1 MSSFE
6 FLYQGFIRAVEMI
19 LVLDPYVVSVTKV
32 QLKVTGSAVLLSVLF
47 GIPLAA
53 VISFREF
60 PGKRILLTLIDTC
73 MGLPPVVVGLIVF
86 IFFIR
91 SGPLGFLG
99 LFHTPTAMVIAQF
112 TLATPIITGVA
123 IAALSAVGKPI
134 RDAAVSLGATQ
145 SDVVWL
151 VIREAKFGILTAVL
165 AGFGRAIAE
174 VGAILIAG
182 GNIVYW
188 GGESYTRTL
197 STAIV
202 VEADRGDIAA
212 AIAFGIILLT
222 IAFAA
227 NLCLNLLKRT
237 SENAMW

>member
-1 MSSFE
+1 MSSVE
-6 FLYQGFIRAVEMI
+6 FLYQGLARAVDMI
-19 LVLDPYVVSVTKV
+19 IALDPYVISVTKV

-47 GIPLAA
+47 SIPLAA

-60 PGKRILLTLIDTC
+60 RGKRILITLIDTC
-73 MGLPPVVVGLIVF
+73 MGLPPVVVGLAVF
-86 IFFIR
+86 IFFIS

-99 LFHTPTAMVIAQF
+99 LFHTPAAMVIAQF
-112 TLATPIITGVA
+112 ALATPIITGVT

-134 RDAAVSLGATQ
+134 RDTALSLGATQ
-145 SDVVWL
+145 SDVALL
-151 VIREAKFGILTAVL
+151 VISEAKFGILTAVL

-212 AIAFGIILLT
+212 AIAFGIILLA
-222 IAFAA
+222 IAFSA
-227 NLCLNLLKRT
+227 NLCLNLLKRR
-237 SENAMW
+237 A

>member
-1 MSSFE
+1 MSSVE
-6 FLYQGFIRAVEMI
+6 FLYEGLARAVEMI
-19 LVLDPYVVSVTKV
+19 LTLDPYVISVTKV

-47 GIPLAA
+47 SIPLAA
-53 VISFREF
+53 FISFREF
-60 PGKRILLTLIDTC
+60 LGKRILIILIDTC
-73 MGLPPVVVGLIVF
+73 MGLPPVVVGLVVF
-86 IFFIR
+86 IFFIS

-99 LFHTPTAMVIAQF
+99 LFYTPAAMATAQF
-112 TLATPIITGVA
+112 ILATPIITGVT

-134 RDAAVSLGATQ
+134 RDTAISLGATR

-151 VIREAKFGILTAVL
+151 VIREAKFGILTAIL

-222 IAFAA
+222 IAFSA
-227 NLCLNLLKRT
+227 NMCLNLLKRR
-237 SENAMW
+237 A

>member
-1 MSSFE
+1 MSSIE
-6 FLYQGFIRAVEMI
+6 FLYEGLARAVEMI
-19 LVLDPYVVSVTKV
+19 LTLDPYVISVTKV
-32 QLKVTGSAVLLSVLF
+32 QLKVTGSAVLLGVLF
-47 GIPLAA
+47 SIPLAA
-53 VISFREF
+53 LISFRELF
-60 PGKRILLTLIDTC
+60 GKGILIILIDTC
-73 MGLPPVVVGLIVF
+73 MGLPPVVVGLVVF
-86 IFFIR
+86 IFFIS
-91 SGPLGFLG
+91 SGPLGFLN
-99 LFHTPTAMVIAQF
+99 LFYTPAAMATAQF
-112 TLATPIITGVA
+112 ILATPIITGVT

-134 RDAAVSLGATQ
+134 RDTAISLGATR

-151 VIREAKFGILTAVL
+151 VIREAKFGILTAIL

-197 STAIV
+197 STAIA

-222 IAFAA
+222 IAFSA
-227 NLCLNLLKRT
+227 NLCLNLLKRR
-237 SENAMW
+237 A